1 MLEEAPRIR
10 PSTANRSI
18 EAIESYRLSF
28 AIFSLRNQ
36 SLRAASEMSIGII
49 SACLNIF
56 SKNSL
61 LKKKKKKNSLLYLLD
76 NA

>member
-10 PSTANRSI
+10 PSTANRSV
-18 EAIESYRLSF
+18 EAIESYRLPF

-36 SLRAASEMSIGII
+36 SLRAASETSISII

-56 SKNSL
+56 N
-61 LKKKKKKNSLLYLLD
+61 KNSLLYLLD